1 MSFQADFLTSRGL
14 SVLICKLE
22 EIEPSHLVVGRIKL
36 APSTDLVHWK
46 CWDGLGGGGRGGD
59 ILEAGS
65 RDPRSVRSKMTF
77 ESVHT
82 MFWPEVGQFLGC
94 TWCLTV
100 GL

>member
-1 MSFQADFLTSRGL
+1 MSLQADFLTSRGL
-14 SVLICKLE
+14 SFLICKLE
-22 EIEPSHLVVGRIKL
+22 EIEPSHLVVARIKP

-46 CWDGLGGGGRGGD
+46 CWWGRGGD

-82 MFWPEVGQFLGC
+82 MFWPEGGQFLGC
-94 TWCLTV
+94 TWCLTA
-100 GL
+100 GF